1 MSSGQEIAG
10 ELVVSGG
17 DAAEVL
23 KPAEA
28 ALDYISASVSRLVE
42 AMDHDAVG
50 FVGDYRLGA
59 AAAISAR
66 RLSPSY
72 PLSARSALMG
82 GASAKTSGAAA
93 MSAS

>member
-1 MSSGQEIAG
+1 MNSGQEIAG

-28 ALDYISASVSRLVE
+28 ALDYISASVSTLVE

-59 AAAISAR
+59 AANDFGAKVV
-66 RLSPSY
+66 PSY
-72 PLSARSALMG
+72 PLSARSALTG